1 MKKKKLYFKKNDYYL
16 VPGQTCNEI
25 HDILTDTKQ
34 LARMYLLDI
43 EGLARDSE
51 RYVEAMDIFEIVIDR
66 FSEIQSFDSLELGG
80 MRESYTFN
88 ELLKSAGVRKA
99 SS

>member
-16 VPGQTCNEI
+16 VPGKTCNEI

-80 MRESYTFN
+80 TLTFN
-88 ELLKSAGVRKA
+88 LGSFINGVKRV
-99 SS
+99 SVSI

>member
-1 MKKKKLYFKKNDYYL
+1 
-16 VPGQTCNEI
+16 
-25 HDILTDTKQ
+25 
-34 LARMYLLDI
+34 MYLLDI
-43 EGLARDSE
+43 EGLTRDSE
-51 RYVEAMDIFEIVIDR
+51 RYVEAMDIFELVIDR

-88 ELLKSAGVRKA
+88 ELLESAGVRKV